1 MISEWKS
8 FFKHILFREILVVIW
23 IIFLWWFVFWIVEW
37 RSFINALYFTTTT
50 MATIWFG
57 DITPHTNTWKIL
69 VMIYAFIWVPLF
81 VSLSW
86 LILETRFNKHLKKY
100 ITKFY
105 KELHAAEMELKEV
118 EDKVWEELWDVM
130 KQEKKTEINVE
141 KTQKDVKKTQKD
153 VKKTEKKVEKIE
165 EMIEEEMEDRKP
177 RWKVWKKK

>member
-1 MISEWKS
+1 
-8 FFKHILFREILVVIW
+8 
-23 IIFLWWFVFWIVEW
+23 
-37 RSFINALYFTTTT
+37 

-57 DITPHTNTWKIL
+57 DVTPQTALWKVF

-118 EDKVWEELWDVM
+118 EDRVWEELWAVTREAQRTQV
-130 KQEKKTEINVE
+130 KVE
-141 KTQKDVKKTQKD
+141 RTQKDVKSTK
-153 VKKTEKKVEKIE
+153 KKVEKIE
-165 EMIEEEMEDRKP
+165 KVIEESIERKNKP
-177 RWKVWKKK
+177 RRKIRKKKQSQK